1 MNGLKTINIIFDETF
16 KNKVI
21 MATKIKGTEV
31 PPIEWAKHFR
41 PKGKK
46 LFWHQ
51 VRTKFRSKIKK
62 DALVEI

>member
-1 MNGLKTINIIFDETF
+1 
-16 KNKVI
+16 
-21 MATKIKGTEV
+21 MASKIKGTEV
-31 PPIEWAKHFR
+31 PVMEWAKHLR

-46 LFWHQ
+46 MFWHQ

>member
-1 MNGLKTINIIFDETF
+1 
-16 KNKVI
+16 

-31 PPIEWAKHFR
+31 PPTEWAKHLR

-46 LFWHQ
+46 LFWRQ
-51 VRTKFRSKIKK
+51 VRTKFRSKIKQ

>member
-1 MNGLKTINIIFDETF
+1 
-16 KNKVI
+16 
-21 MATKIKGTEV
+21 MASKIKGTETV
-31 PPIEWAKHFR
+31 CKEWAKHFR